1 MLQSVLH
8 AAGVQA
14 ARIES
19 LWWVIFWVTLIVT
32 VIVLGF
38 LALAVLRGSRADSAA
53 DDDGINHRN
62 DRALLRVVGAATAV
76 TVVILIGL
84 LFASVLTSRALA
96 SQREDGVLEI
106 DVTAYQWWWSV
117 EYQHPEP
124 EQRVRT
130 ANELHIP
137 VGKTVL
143 IKLSA
148 NDVIHSF
155 WVPNLHGKMDA
166 IPGHGTQL
174 WLRADKPG
182 VYRGQCAEYCGFQ
195 HAHMAFAVIAES
207 PDDFERWIQSQRQT
221 AHPPDTPQQQR
232 GLQLVQTNACV
243 MCHTVRGTAAG
254 ARIGPD
260 LTHLATRS
268 TIAAGTRPLT
278 HDYLDQWIRDPQAL
292 KPGTRMPNL
301 ALSDDDRAAIV
312 AYLEQLK

>member
-1 MLQSVLH
+1 MQSVLA
-8 AAGVQA
+8 AAGIQA
-14 ARIES
+14 QRIES

-38 LALAVLRGSRADSAA
+38 LAVAVMRASRVTPPVEG
-53 DDDGINHRN
+53 DGVNRSHN

-84 LFASVLTSRALA
+84 LFESVLTSRALA

-106 DVTAYQWWWSV
+106 EITAYQWWWSV

-137 VGKTVL
+137 VGKTVS
-143 IKLSA
+143 IKLLAS
-148 NDVIHSF
+148 DVIHSF

-166 IPGHGTQL
+166 IPGHGTQI

-207 PDDFERWIQSQRQT
+207 PDDFERWIQAQRQT

-232 GLQLVQTNACV
+232 GLQLVQTSACV
-243 MCHTVRGTAAG
+243 MCHTIRGTTAG
-254 ARIGPD
+254 ARMAPD
-260 LTHLATRS
+260 LTHIATRS

-278 HDYLDQWIRDPQAL
+278 SEYLDQWIRDPQAI
-292 KPGTRMPNL
+292 KPGTRMPKL
-301 ALSDDDRAAIV
+301 ALSDDDRAAVV

>member
-1 MLQSVLH
+1 MQSVLA
-8 AAGVQA
+8 AAGIQA
-14 ARIES
+14 HRIES
-19 LWWVIFWVTLIVT
+19 LWWVIFTVTLAVT

-38 LALAVLRGSRADSAA
+38 LAAAVLRGSRERSLSDADGL
-53 DDDGINHRN
+53 DRQHN
-62 DRALLRVVGAATAV
+62 DQPLLRIVALATGL

-84 LFASVLTSRALA
+84 LFESVLTSRALA

-106 DVTAYQWWWSV
+106 EVMAYQWWWSF

-137 VGKTVL
+137 VGKTVS
-143 IKLSA
+143 IKLLA

-174 WLRADKPG
+174 WLRADKAG

-195 HAHMAFAVIAES
+195 HAHMAFVVVAES
-207 PDDFERWIQSQRQT
+207 PDDFERWIQAQRQT
-221 AHPPDTPQQQR
+221 AHAPETPQQQR
-232 GLQLVQTNACV
+232 GLQLVQRSACV
-243 MCHTVRGTAAG
+243 MCHTIRGTAAG
-254 ARIGPD
+254 GRIAPD
-260 LTHLATRS
+260 LTHVATRS
-268 TIAAGTRPLT
+268 TIASGTRPMT
-278 HDYLDQWIRDPQAL
+278 ADYLDQWIRDPQAL
-292 KPGTRMPNL
+292 KPGNRMPQL

-312 AYLEQLK
+312 AYLNQLK